1 MKSSIPL
8 SDRVLVIHDVLGR
21 SPARKLDFGRSP
33 RGDSNIAS
41 ASRLLEDCFMEST
54 PEYSRPPRRRD
65 HNYSPLPIPNASSSQ
80 LSPIPSSSSIP
91 QTNIHYPGFDVW
103 VDRDLAASS
112 SSGRSSLNNSHASD
126 DDKENFREGK
136 ETVHR
141 KIKRRPGLS
150 KQLKLVSFASPDR
163 ERLPNTRKIPFTPLN
178 DRSPKARLSHELTPG
193 KALKVDRDEMK
204 WRRELL
210 AMELDGDDDSD
221 DDL

>member
-1 MKSSIPL
+1 MLP
-8 SDRVLVIHDVLGR
+8 H
-21 SPARKLDFGRSP
+21 P
-33 RGDSNIAS
+33 N
-41 ASRLLEDCFMEST
+41 
-54 PEYSRPPRRRD
+54 YRPFHHHR
-65 HNYSPLPIPNASSSQ
+65 Q
-80 LSPIPSSSSIP
+80 IP

-103 VDRDLAASS
+103 VDRDLAAFS

-126 DDKENFREGK
+126 DDKENFRDGK

-178 DRSPKARLSHELTPG
+178 DRSPKARLSRELTPG
-193 KALKVDRDEMK
+193 KALKVDKDEMK